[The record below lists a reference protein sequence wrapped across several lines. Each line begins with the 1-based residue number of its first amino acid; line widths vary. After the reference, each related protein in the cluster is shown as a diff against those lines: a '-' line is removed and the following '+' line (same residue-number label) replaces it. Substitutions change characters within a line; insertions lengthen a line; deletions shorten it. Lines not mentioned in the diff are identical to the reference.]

1 MCFTS
6 CRSVYLS
13 CLFISKKFDRIDKP
27 DFFKQRAADGL
38 SIRFFLNQRASDLA
52 VAIHLTEDLK
62 GINLNK
68 KKIKLVY
75 AMYMGY

>member
-1 MCFTS
+1 MCF
-6 CRSVYLS
+6 C
-13 CLFISKKFDRIDKP
+13 ISFLLKKFDWIDKP

-62 GINLNK
+62 GINLN
-68 KKIKLVY
+68 
-75 AMYMGY
+75 

>member
-1 MCFTS
+1 MRSCALLAADLYIFLVEKIRSDRQPRFFQTES
-6 CRSVYLS
+6 CRWFVYP
-13 CLFISKKFDRIDKP
+13 I
-27 DFFKQRAADGL
+27 
-38 SIRFFLNQRASDLA
+38 FFLNQRASDLA

-62 GINLNK
+62 GINLNL